1 MSEHHRVPA
10 AASPNL
16 RRRTVLQ
23 SAAGL
28 VLAWMTPIH
37 ASQDPKEA
45 RPAIGDWLV
54 RKDDASLIPLTPDDV
69 PFDGRALLAWPLA
82 PKGDILRD
90 GSPNNTI
97 VLARLNPSTLSTFTR
112 SQAVDDVVA
121 YSAICTHSGCEVDDT
136 LGDSHTLFCS
146 CHGSIF
152 DPRDGGAAIGGPAP
166 RPLPSLPLKLVEGR
180 LVVAGPFT
188 AEPGFGF

>member
-1 MSEHHRVPA
+1 MSEFHRAPA
-10 AASPNL
+10 ARTQPH
-16 RRRTVLQ
+16 RRTVLQ
-23 SAAGL
+23 TAAGL
-28 VLAWMTPIH
+28 VLAWMTPIS

-82 PKGDILRD
+82 SKGDILRN

-97 VLARLNPSTLSTFTR
+97 VLARLNPSSLSAFTR
-112 SQAVDDVVA
+112 TLAVDDVVA

-180 LVVAGPFT
+180 LVVAAPFT

>member
-1 MSEHHRVPA
+1 MSEFQRTPA
-10 AASPNL
+10 AVTHPH
-16 RRRTVLQ
+16 RRTVLQ

-28 VLAWMTPIH
+28 VLAWMTPIS
-37 ASQDPKEA
+37 AAQDPKQA

-97 VLARLNPSTLSTFTR
+97 VLARLNPTSLSTFTR
-112 SQAVDDVVA
+112 AQAVDDVVA

-180 LVVAGPFT
+180 LVVAAPFT